1 MFLTTTKKLKIWSVV
16 TQAIIIVGAGHGIL
30 FFFLLEIFG
39 FPYVTRDSFSFLF
52 SGVEKHFATVGF
64 VTLLGQAALLFSI
77 LDKKQSQR
85 NLFQIVGLCLL
96 WLSIAYFYYDTIT
109 DRETVVVSVTVI
121 PFAVCTIV
129 TFAGK
134 PIKRLWYWVIHS

>member
-16 TQAIIIVGAGHGIL
+16 TQAIIIIGTGHGVL
-30 FFFLLEIFG
+30 FFFTIEIFG
-39 FPYVTRDSFSFLF
+39 FPYVTRNSFTFSFS
-52 SGVEKHFATVGF
+52 SVEYHSAVVGF
-64 VTLLGQAALLFSI
+64 TTLLGQVALILSI
-77 LDKKQSQR
+77 LDKKQSR
-85 NLFQIVGLCLL
+85 KNICQIIGLCLL

-109 DRETVVVSVTVI
+109 DRETGVVSVTVI